1 MCDDKYR
8 ESTKKMVNSVLKK
21 LGTNDS
27 FVMKRV
33 FGKTVAEADISTYIA
48 FLNLTGNGSQNNI
61 SYHEEADFLLVS
73 LICTNESLRSFG
85 IAKNG
90 TTSFQELL
98 GRLYLDSTKSMK
110 RKICRLITLDIT
122 SDGEFTS
129 LFSYIFRVLKS
140 HYDTKDLDYESLL
153 YDLRRWNLN
162 TGNWNSARKS
172 WARTIVHNDISDT
185 ENSNTSD

>member
-48 FLNLTGNGSQNNI
+48 FLNLTGNSSQNNI

-73 LICTNESLRSFG
+73 LICTESRRGFENV
-85 IAKNG
+85 KNG
-90 TTSFQELL
+90 T
-98 GRLYLDSTKSMK
+98 
-110 RKICRLITLDIT
+110 I
-122 SDGEFTS
+122 
-129 LFSYIFRVLKS
+129 
-140 HYDTKDLDYESLL
+140 
-153 YDLRRWNLN
+153 
-162 TGNWNSARKS
+162 
-172 WARTIVHNDISDT
+172 
-185 ENSNTSD
+185 